1 MPNYKKPAPTTKMK
15 DNQDGG
21 GNQPAAGKQLMNNQA
36 AMKKGPV
43 YKTDARVARDYA
55 ANAVYDAK
63 HGYKKEAK
71 FEKKKLMHV
80 VNRIAGP
87 RSKG

>member
-1 MPNYKKPAPTTKMK
+1 MPYPKKAPTAKMNQQAK
-15 DNQDGG
+15 DDLKYM
-21 GNQPAAGKQLMNNQA
+21 PVDDKAAT
-36 AMKKGPV
+36 MKKGPI

-55 ANAVYDAK
+55 ANAAYDAE

-80 VNRIAGP
+80 VNRISCQ
-87 RSKG
+87 RSK

>member
-1 MPNYKKPAPTTKMK
+1 MPNYKKPAPVRMESSKQEEK
-15 DNQDGG
+15 NLLNEDPVDNR
-21 GNQPAAGKQLMNNQA
+21 AAT
-36 AMKKGPV
+36 MKKGPIH
-43 YKTDARVARDYA
+43 KTDARIARDYA

-80 VNRIAGP
+80 VNRIAGS